1 MTTRDF
7 TSLFVL
13 IVATQVEKIKRECFL
28 LRKLCNFYFSYKKP
42 VRKIKQNGR
51 NVHISQG
58 FFTYLLTLLIPVLGY
73 LSLFFFII
81 SRDNGRLRCQGEFPV
96 FQYDAMLE
104 NEKTLGTRL
113 GDNYEKP
120 IFKLQLC
127 EATVAPRVLE
137 TTLDCLFGQVYI
149 TKRTNPSF
157 IYCVFYGLELHR
169 QRFRSNFVLS
179 C

>member
-58 FFTYLLTLLIPVLGY
+58 FL
-73 LSLFFFII
+73 
-81 SRDNGRLRCQGEFPV
+81 
-96 FQYDAMLE
+96 
-104 NEKTLGTRL
+104 
-113 GDNYEKP
+113 P
-120 IFKLQLC
+120 I
-127 EATVAPRVLE
+127 
-137 TTLDCLFGQVYI
+137 Y
-149 TKRTNPSF
+149 
-157 IYCVFYGLELHR
+157 
-169 QRFRSNFVLS
+169 
-179 C
+179 